1 MWNMWNTIND
11 RRVQLSQITQ
21 DMGNLE
27 IDIQEQL
34 QQDEE
39 ESQRD
44 QKESK

>member
-27 IDIQEQL
+27 IDFQEQL

-39 ESQRD
+39 ESQ
-44 QKESK
+44 Q

>member
-39 ESQRD
+39 ESQ
-44 QKESK
+44 Q